1 MNAWFTDPKIGAIC
15 ELLTQPA
22 AQRSFFLDRSL
33 FPIRFIDFRGGPSE
47 LSYRAY
53 TVRAEDLKHELDL
66 AFLPRPEPAMAA
78 AAPHFQP

>member
-47 LSYRAY
+47 LSCRAY
-53 TVRAEDLKHELDL
+53 TV
-66 AFLPRPEPAMAA
+66 
-78 AAPHFQP
+78 